1 MTPKCP
7 FCSSKSV
14 RYDRALAGR
23 PVCGS
28 CGMPLNQGRS
38 GNRRRRSIISGVRSS
53 RSGVGVRFLS
63 RTLIAWLLPTGLVVS
78 YIALA
83 FNPNAIKS
91 YRLPGLQEATA
102 GWNIATPADVE
113 LLIQKAQIESGR
125 EIDARSEA
133 AIRDITATLRNK
145 NVRLLI
151 SDNVTPEAGGVW
163 DPNYGEIRLR
173 PSTVAFGTQTLAAAL
188 AHESAHVAQSCNAG
202 GIHQPSKPMG
212 IKVDTAKT
220 YQRQLGSTLYA
231 GPPSSKAVELEAYSV
246 GAIPDWAPKLLQH
259 YCK

>member
-1 MTPKCP
+1 M
-7 FCSSKSV
+7 
-14 RYDRALAGR
+14 
-23 PVCGS
+23 GS
-28 CGMPLNQGRS
+28 HGSGLGVQLSPRS
-38 GNRRRRSIISGVRSS
+38 
-53 RSGVGVRFLS
+53 
-63 RTLIAWLLPTGLVVS
+63 LIAWLLPTGLVAS

-83 FNPNAIKS
+83 FNPNAIKH
-91 YRLPGLQEATA
+91 YRAPDRQEATA

-113 LLIQKAQIESGR
+113 LLIQKAQNESGR
-125 EIDARSEA
+125 DIDARSET
-133 AIRDITATLRNK
+133 AIRSITASLRNK

-163 DPNYGEIRLR
+163 DPGYGEIRLR
-173 PSTVAFGTQTLAAAL
+173 PSTVAYGTQTLAEAL

-212 IKVDTAKT
+212 ILVDTAKT

-246 GAIPDWAPKLLQH
+246 GAIPEWAPKLLQH